1 MALYIIGLLV
11 GVMVGAV
18 VGGRYVR
25 WSLQYD
31 ELVKLIEY
39 HTCPQGEKC
48 PICDYFGHGG

>member
-11 GVMVGAV
+11 GVLVGAV

-39 HTCPQGEKC
+39 HTCPQDEEC